1 MELAAMHTRGAGFMG
16 QNLVSGCGNRHG
28 VLARHF
34 YFMPNIPGMKYGE
47 DIFLGD
53 KLNTKK

>member
-1 MELAAMHTRGAGFMG
+1 MHTRGAGFMG